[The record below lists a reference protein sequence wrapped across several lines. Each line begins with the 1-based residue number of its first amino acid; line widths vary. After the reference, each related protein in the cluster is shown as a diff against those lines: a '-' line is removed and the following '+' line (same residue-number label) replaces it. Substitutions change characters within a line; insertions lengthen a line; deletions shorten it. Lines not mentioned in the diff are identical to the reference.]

1 MMSCDPQ
8 SGVCQVPETGAPSP
22 VAQQPRQ
29 ALTLHYIG
37 DPMCSWCW
45 GISPAVQEAA
55 AWCEANGIGF
65 QITVGGLRAGGGD
78 AWNEV
83 FKTFLRREWTRIAS
97 VTGQPFGY
105 TLLDLPEFHYD
116 TEPAC
121 RAVVCAQLIA
131 AGQNADADTSGQASS
146 NDSGLPLAFMSAVQ
160 RKFYVEGQDPK
171 QVDFYAS
178 ICEQLGVAVPR
189 FSALFLSD
197 EAREATR
204 QTFARCRGWGVF
216 SFPTLLIEQDGHLQT
231 LSAGYTTAGRII
243 DALSQFRRSDDT
255 SA

>member
-8 SGVCQVPETGAPSP
+8 SGVCQVPDTGAPSP
-22 VAQQPRQ
+22 AARQPGQ

-55 AWCEANGIGF
+55 AWCEANDIGF

-78 AWNEV
+78 AWNEA
-83 FKTFLRREWTRIAS
+83 FRTFLRREWTRIES

-131 AGQNADADTSGQASS
+131 TGQNGETHASDPARPR
-146 NDSGLPLAFMSAVQ
+146 DSGLPLAFMSAVQ

-171 QVDFYAS
+171 QPDFHAS
-178 ICEQLGVAVPR
+178 ICEQLGIDFLR
-189 FSALFLSD
+189 FSRLFLSD

-204 QTFARCRGWGVF
+204 QAFERCRGWGVF

-231 LSAGYTTAGRII
+231 LSAGYTTAERII
-243 DALSQFRRSDDT
+243 EALSLFRRHP
-255 SA
+255 